1 MANIPYPLING
12 VRHSFTS
19 TVLKIDGQEFAGYR
33 KVTWNRTRERSM
45 VYGNNPDPLGKTRGK
60 NSYEMKVTVLIAE
73 WKAFITDHFGEGY
86 GDQSFTTQLS
96 YIENGFD
103 SQDVQALGC
112 TIDGSSSDNSEGTD
126 ATEIEIDLQPVKIIV
141 NGVDDNATPLVGP
154 PDVALQVRA
163 VLGL

>member
-12 VRHSFTS
+12 TRHSFTS

-33 KVTWNRTRERSM
+33 KITWSRKRERGM

-60 NSYEMKVTVLIAE
+60 NSYELKVTVLLAE
-73 WKAFITDHFGEGY
+73 WKAFITDHWGAGY
-86 GDQSFTTQLS
+86 GDQAFTTQVS

-126 ATEIEIDLQPVKIIV
+126 ASEIEIDFAPVKIIV
-141 NGVDDNATPLVGP
+141 NGVDDNATPLQGP
-154 PDVALQVRA
+154 PDLALQVA
-163 VLGL
+163 ALNL